1 MVKSILIRHD
11 GHTDA
16 SWLLFFASG
25 GVLNWES
32 NEVTECEREELR
44 GMRWEKR
51 LCDSQRVVS
60 GGSKS
65 C

>member
-1 MVKSILIRHD
+1 MNGKNY
-11 GHTDA
+11 A
-16 SWLLFFASG
+16 
-25 GVLNWES
+25 GV
-32 NEVTECEREELR
+32 RR
-44 GMRWEKR
+44 EKR